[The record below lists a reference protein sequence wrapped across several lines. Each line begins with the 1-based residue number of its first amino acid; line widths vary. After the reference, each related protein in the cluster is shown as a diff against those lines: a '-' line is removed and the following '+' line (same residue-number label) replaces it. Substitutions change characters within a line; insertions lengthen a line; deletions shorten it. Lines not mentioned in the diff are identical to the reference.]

1 MGASLF
7 FIARNP
13 ILVTLSNQSY
23 DIMCIYIDTSNI
35 REYLFSNL
43 EKREYHSD
51 SVVLG
56 SIVPN
61 P

>member
-13 ILVTLSNQSY
+13 ILVTLSNQY
-23 DIMCIYIDTSNI
+23 IYIDRSNI

-51 SVVLG
+51 SVVL
-56 SIVPN
+56 SSMVPN